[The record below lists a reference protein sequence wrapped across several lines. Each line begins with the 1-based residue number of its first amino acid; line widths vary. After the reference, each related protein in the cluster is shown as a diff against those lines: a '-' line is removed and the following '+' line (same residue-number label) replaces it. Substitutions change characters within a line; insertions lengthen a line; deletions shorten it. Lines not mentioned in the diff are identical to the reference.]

1 MKRSEPRI
9 DAWRG
14 KCVNIFDI
22 PIYREVKYYD
32 MMNSGFEGLTRAF
45 VSLDSPT
52 GAQAAHEAPGRFVPA
67 LSVRLLALDTR
78 KRLPLIP
85 FQMETAT
92 KSLAVSTIYPLSI
105 IP

>member
-1 MKRSEPRI
+1 VCDFFVILM
-9 DAWRG
+9 
-14 KCVNIFDI
+14 
-22 PIYREVKYYD
+22 YRDVKHYD

-52 GAQAAHEAPGRFVPA
+52 GAEAAHEAPGLIVPA

-92 KSLAVSTIYPLSI
+92 KSIAVSTIYPLSI